1 MQDLRLFHRDEGRG
15 PPVVLVHGLAS
26 HTRVFDDVIAQGSK
40 QHRFIAVDLP
50 KSGRSRDWAACAPGA
65 IAEALLPWLEGRGV
79 RQFAVVGHSFGGLVA
94 LELAARRP
102 KAVTKLVVASAPALG
117 LPPQAKQ
124 LLDNPVSDWALQF
137 LARMPAYRPAI
148 RRYFEW
154 LWGEPKRLSER
165 HLDIYAQALEAD
177 GVWQG
182 MLEAARAIAQW
193 RLPLEAL
200 QTARLDTRIVWG
212 EKDPLVPLVHG
223 EHLARALKAPFTV
236 LEKTGHCVPEERPEA
251 ILKALG

>member
-1 MQDLRLFHRDEGRG
+1 MLFHRDEGSG
-15 PPVVLVHGLAS
+15 PPVLLVHGLAS
-26 HTRVFDDVIAQGSK
+26 HTRVFDDVMAQGAK
-40 QHRFIAVDLP
+40 DYRFVAVDLP
-50 KSGRSRDWAACAPGA
+50 RSGRSKSWAACTPAA
-65 IAEALLPWLEGRGV
+65 IADGLLPWLEQRGL

-94 LELAARRP
+94 LELAVRRP

-117 LPPQAKQ
+117 LPAQAKQ
-124 LLDNPVSDWALQF
+124 LLENPVSDWALQF

-182 MLEAARAIAQW
+182 MLEAARAIASW
-193 RLPLEAL
+193 RLPVEPL
-200 QTARLDTRIVWG
+200 QAAGIPTRVLWG

-223 EHLARALKAPFTV
+223 EHLATSLKAPFTV

-251 ILKALG
+251 ILKALN

>member
-1 MQDLRLFHRDEGRG
+1 MQDPRLFHRDEGQG
-15 PPVVLVHGLAS
+15 PPVLLVHGLAS
-26 HTRVFDDVIAQGSK
+26 HTQVFDDLMAQGAGK
-40 QHRFIAVDLP
+40 YRFVAVDLP
-50 KSGRSRDWAACAPGA
+50 RSGKSKEWAASAPGA
-65 IAEALLPWLEGRGV
+65 IADALVPWLEEKGL

-124 LLDNPVSDWALQF
+124 LLTNPVSDVAMQF
-137 LARMPAYRPAI
+137 LSRLPAYRPAI

-154 LWGEPKRLSER
+154 LWGEPKRLTER
-165 HLDIYAQALEAD
+165 HIDIYAAALEAD
-177 GVWQG
+177 GVWHG

-193 RLPLEAL
+193 RLPIDALREAAIGTHIL
-200 QTARLDTRIVWG
+200 WG

-223 EHLARALKAPFTV
+223 EHLATSLQAPFTV